1 MYSRLKTKNFRSL
14 TFLKQLKIEKGL
26 VHTLLL
32 KRRVFLFRFRYN
44 LSEKAPVSLELKMS
58 GVAFHT
64 LQTLFLLLYSV
75 MLPLFDPF
83 CCFFSFA
90 IV

>member
-1 MYSRLKTKNFRSL
+1 MYSRLNNNFRSL
-14 TFLKQLKIEKGL
+14 TFLNNSKKKKTFSAYTI
-26 VHTLLL
+26 T